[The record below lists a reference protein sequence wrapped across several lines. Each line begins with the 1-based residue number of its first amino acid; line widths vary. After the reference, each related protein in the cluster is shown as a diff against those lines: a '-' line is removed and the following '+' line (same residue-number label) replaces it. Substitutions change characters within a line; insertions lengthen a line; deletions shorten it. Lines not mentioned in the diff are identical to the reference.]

1 MGGSAEGALAAS
13 QTVART
19 VTAGR
24 QVSYRVRCVDRFGNV
39 VVRSVEQLE
48 ARGVRLRVADP
59 LGQPV
64 PVTADVDPVSGTAT
78 FTFTPTTA
86 DVPGS
91 GEAGEAAAPACHV
104 LSLEHNGQAV
114 RDV

>member
-1 MGGSAEGALAAS
+1 MGGSAEGASTAV

-39 VVRSVEQLE
+39 VVRSVEQLAE
-48 ARGVRLRVADP
+48 LGLRLRVTDP
-59 LGQPV
+59 LDRDV
-64 PVTADVDPVSGTAT
+64 AVNTDVDPVSGTAT

-91 GEAGEAAAPACHV
+91 GEAGAGCT
-104 LSLEHNGQAV
+104 SS
-114 RDV
+114 